1 MGSDSGLGAL
11 DEGGDAWELRA
22 DLLICT
28 PALGCREIRQMS
40 KGRKQLIISVQKNY
54 MLGLERWPSD

>member
-40 KGRKQLIISVQKNY
+40 
-54 MLGLERWPSD
+54 